1 MLLLRLIIWNISKFI
16 GEENALTDGKNFVT
30 KSRHTTY
37 ANTIKSKQH
46 SPVFVAAALS
56 QSMNRRSFH

>member
-56 QSMNRRSFH
+56 Q